1 EALAN
6 ASEQTQLLL
15 GGPAEIVQHHLGGLD
30 LLVVQAASLQGRT
43 AQAMFLLGMVA
54 ARRGLFSTL
63 PERTRLLRWVQIIGF
78 PVGLAGGLI
87 YALLGADANT
97 LATAVSVVT
106 APFLTAA
113 YVATLVRLMHRDC
126 RIRSAL
132 APAGRIAL
140 TIYLAQSAIWAVLF
154 TGVALGL
161 AGQVS
166 PPLLTLTALAV
177 FAGLAA

>member
-1 EALAN
+1 MPSQEEALAN

-30 LLVVQAASLQGRT
+30 LLVVQAASLQGPT
-43 AQAMFLLGMVA
+43 ALAMFLLGMVA

-87 YALLGADANT
+87 YALLGADTNT

-113 YVATLVRLMHRDC
+113 YAATLVRLDRKSTRLNSSHV
-126 RIRSAL
+126 
-132 APAGRIAL
+132 
-140 TIYLAQSAIWAVLF
+140 AI
-154 TGVALGL
+154 
-161 AGQVS
+161 S
-166 PPLLTLTALAV
+166 YAV
-177 FAGLAA
+177 FCLKKKTTAARR